1 MKQHRIILIY
11 ENCFQLS
18 IGASQFFWKNKL
30 MNSNLSVL
38 ERQFRF
44 RNDSIKLYSNKIYI
58 FKKLFGK
65 LFEG

>member
-1 MKQHRIILIY
+1 
-11 ENCFQLS
+11 
-18 IGASQFFWKNKL
+18 